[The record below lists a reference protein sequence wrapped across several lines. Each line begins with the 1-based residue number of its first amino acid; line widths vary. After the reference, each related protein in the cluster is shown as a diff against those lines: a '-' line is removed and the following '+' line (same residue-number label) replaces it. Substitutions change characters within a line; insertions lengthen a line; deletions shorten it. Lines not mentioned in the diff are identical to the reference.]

1 VNPPVAIRLATSAD
15 VPAIAAMSR
24 DQVERGLPWS
34 WTAGRVRYALRD
46 RNVNVV
52 VAGDGD
58 RLLGFGIMLY
68 ADEDAHLLLFAVDP
82 SCRRRGVGAAIL
94 NWLEVV
100 ARDAGL
106 KRVLLECRRENEVAR
121 NFYGALGYH
130 ERTIVR
136 RMYSGVEDGV
146 TLEKWLA
153 QFAPLDDHTANS

>member
-1 VNPPVAIRLATSAD
+1 MSGVSPPFAVRLATSAD
-15 VPAIAAMSR
+15 VPVIAAMSR
-24 DQVERGLPWS
+24 DQIERGLPWS

-52 VAGDGD
+52 VASDGD
-58 RLLGFGIMLY
+58 RVLGFGIMLY
-68 ADEDAHLLLFAVDP
+68 ADEDANLLLFAVDP

-106 KRVLLECRRENEVAR
+106 KRVRLECRRENEAAR

-153 QFAPLDDHTANS
+153 